1 MKVREGIQAGSK
13 WENETKAEHGE
24 ASRSSESLWG
34 DEVWPRG
41 LLGIEM
47 EAKVGQ

>member
-13 WENETKAEHGE
+13 SENETKAEHGE
-24 ASRSSESLWG
+24 ASRSSESPC
-34 DEVWPRG
+34 EVWPRG